1 MELKLSDQNACSIIA
16 VEGELDLYNAFK
28 LKELTMKLVSS
39 AVRGIIINL
48 AETKYIDSSGVG
60 SIIYSYALCKN
71 NKIGFYLT
79 DVHGSVRR
87 VIELTK
93 LIGFLPIVEN
103 QEEAMRKIEI
113 GQLR

>member
-1 MELKLSDQNACSIIA
+1 MELKLTEENGCSIVA

-28 LKELTMKLVSS
+28 LKELTMKLVGKK
-39 AVRGIIINL
+39 AKGIIINMGE
-48 AETKYIDSSGVG
+48 AKYIDSSGVG

-71 NKIGFYLT
+71 NKIAFFLT

-103 QEEAMRKIEI
+103 QAEAFQRI
-113 GQLR
+113 GAGG

>member
-1 MELKLSDQNACSIIA
+1 MELKLSETNGCSIIA

-39 AVRGIIINL
+39 AVKGIILNL

-71 NKIGFYLT
+71 NKIAFFLT

-103 QEEAMRKIEI
+103 QEEALAKIESHT
-113 GQLR
+113 

>member
-1 MELKLSDQNACSIIA
+1 MELKITEENGCSIIA

-28 LKELTMKLVSS
+28 LKELTMKLVSRV
-39 AVRGIIINL
+39 VRGIIINL
-48 AETKYIDSSGVG
+48 AETKYIDSSGIG

-71 NKIGFYLT
+71 NKIAFFLT

-103 QEEAMRKIEI
+103 QQEALNLIGARK
-113 GQLR
+113 

>member
-1 MELKLSDQNACSIIA
+1 
-16 VEGELDLYNAFK
+16 
-28 LKELTMKLVSS
+28 MKLVGRK
-39 AVRGIIINL
+39 AKGIIINM
-48 AETKYIDSSGVG
+48 ADAKYIDSSGVG

-71 NKIGFYLT
+71 NKIAFYLT

-103 QEEAMRKIEI
+103 QAEAFQRI
-113 GQLR
+113 GAGG

>member
-1 MELKLSDQNACSIIA
+1 MELKLTEENGCSIIA

-39 AVRGIIINL
+39 AVRGIVINL
-48 AETKYIDSSGVG
+48 ADTKYIDSSGVG
-60 SIIYSYALCKN
+60 SVIYSYALCKN
-71 NKIGFYLT
+71 NKIAFYLT

-103 QEEAMRKIEI
+103 QEEALLKIASHN
-113 GQLR
+113 

>member
-1 MELKLSDQNACSIIA
+1 MELKQTEENGCSIIA
-16 VEGELDLYNAFK
+16 VDGELDLYNAFK
-28 LKELTMKLVSS
+28 LKELTMKLVSRP
-39 AVRGIIINL
+39 ARGIIINM
-48 AETKYIDSSGVG
+48 ADAKYIDSSGVG

-71 NKIGFYLT
+71 NKVPFYLT

-103 QEEAMRKIEI
+103 QEEALMKI
-113 GQLR
+113 GVSK

>member
-1 MELKLSDQNACSIIA
+1 MELKLTDAIGCSIIA
-16 VEGELDLYNAFK
+16 VEGELDLYNAFR

-39 AVRGIIINL
+39 AVKGIVINL
-48 AETKYIDSSGVG
+48 AEAKYIDSSGIG

-71 NKIGFYLT
+71 NKIAFYLT

-103 QEEAMRKIEI
+103 QEEALHKIE
-113 GQLR
+113 RK

>member
-1 MELKLSDQNACSIIA
+1 MELKLTEENECSIVA
-16 VEGELDLYNAFK
+16 VDGELDLYNAFK
-28 LKELTMKLVSS
+28 LKELTMKLVGKK
-39 AVRGIIINL
+39 AKGIIINM
-48 AETKYIDSSGVG
+48 ADAKYIDSSGVG

-71 NKIGFYLT
+71 NKIAFFLT

-103 QEEAMRKIEI
+103 QEEAFQRI
-113 GQLR
+113 GAGG

>member
-1 MELKLSDQNACSIIA
+1 MELKLTDENGCSIIA

-28 LKELTMKLVSS
+28 LKELTMKLVSRQ
-39 AVRGIIINL
+39 VKGIVINL
-48 AETKYIDSSGVG
+48 GETKYIDSSGVG

-71 NKIGFYLT
+71 NKIAFFLT

-103 QEEAMRKIEI
+103 QAEALLKI
-113 GQLR
+113 GVGR

>member
-1 MELKLSDQNACSIIA
+1 MELKVTEASGCSIVA

-28 LKELTMKLVSS
+28 LKELTMKLVGQ
-39 AVRGIIINL
+39 AVKGVVINL
-48 AETKYIDSSGVG
+48 AEAKYIDSSGVG

-71 NKIGFYLT
+71 NKIAFFLT

-93 LIGFLPIVEN
+93 LIGFLPIVES
-103 QEEAMRKIEI
+103 QDEALHMITSGK
-113 GQLR
+113 

>member
-1 MELKLSDQNACSIIA
+1 MELKQSEENGCSIIA

-28 LKELTMKLVSS
+28 LKELTMKLVSQS
-39 AVRGIIINL
+39 VRGIIINM
-48 AETKYIDSSGVG
+48 AEAKYIDSSGVG

-71 NKIGFYLT
+71 NKIPFYLT

-103 QEEAMRKIEI
+103 QEEALKKI
-113 GQLR
+113 GVAR